1 MNLEKEWKSLE
12 KSYKKEGISMKVNHV
27 EENSIMINYLSV
39 KASEETNLT
48 FVFIHGAPGRAN
60 DFSKYLQHPQLRERA
75 NILSIERLGYGSNH
89 GVEEDSIAIQAE
101 AIEAVLQDWDRVSHQ
116 KQEYILIG
124 HSYGGPIAAYSTLVS
139 KCTIKYLILLAP
151 AMSADLEP
159 MKWYSRWAQAKII
172 YKILP
177 TSFQVATDE
186 KANHKK
192 ALKLVEEEWKLVK
205 VPSMI
210 VHGKK
215 DGIVPFEN
223 MKFVR
228 QNWEAPLDSLI
239 LEDKGHIF
247 PFTDSDIVVDL
258 LLDKS

>member
-1 MNLEKEWKSLE
+1 
-12 KSYKKEGISMKVNHV
+12 MKVNHV
-27 EENSIMINYLSV
+27 EVNSKVINYLSV
-39 KASEETNLT
+39 KANKETNLT
-48 FVFIHGAPGRAN
+48 LVFIHGAPGRAN
-60 DFSKYLQHPQLRERA
+60 DFSKYLQHPKLREKA
-75 NILSIERLGYGSNH
+75 NLLSIERLGYGSNH
-89 GVEEDSIAIQAE
+89 GVEEDSIAIHAE
-101 AIEAVLQDWDRVSHQ
+101 AIEAVLQDWDKVSHQ

-124 HSYGGPIAAYSTLVS
+124 HSYGGPIAAYT
-139 KCTIKYLILLAP
+139 TIDSNSEIRYLILLAP

-186 KANHKK
+186 KANHKN
-192 ALKLVEEEWKLVK
+192 ALKLVEDKWKLIK
-205 VPSMI
+205 VPTVI

-215 DGIVPFEN
+215 DGLVPFEN
-223 MKFVR
+223 MNFVR
-228 QNWEAPLDSLI
+228 ENWESPLDSLI